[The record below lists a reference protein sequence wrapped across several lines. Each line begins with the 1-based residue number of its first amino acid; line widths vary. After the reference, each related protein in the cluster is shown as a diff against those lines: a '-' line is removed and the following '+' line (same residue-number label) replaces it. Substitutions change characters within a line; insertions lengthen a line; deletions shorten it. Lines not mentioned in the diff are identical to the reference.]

1 MFIMFK
7 SLRFS
12 VVVVA
17 LALSGMVSAGPLGIG
32 STATPEMIVG
42 WDIDI
47 RPDGV
52 GLPSGQGSVTEGEPL
67 YEAKCASCHGLFG
80 EGEGRWPVLAGGEGT
95 LDTLHPEKT
104 VGSYWP
110 YASTLW
116 DYIYRAMPYT
126 APQSLSNE
134 EVYSIAA
141 YVLYLNDIVEE
152 DFVSNKETFT
162 QVKMPNEESFFI
174 DNRPDVL
181 NERCFI
187 NCADPSTF
195 EIVTTINGV
204 TPTGHF
210 KEDSGVAANHYDGN
224 PSAAS
229 GSELS
234 IEKSITKVALSK
246 EAILGRGVYD
256 RACQT
261 CHNVGI
267 VGAPKLGDV
276 SGWVDRIGQGMDTLN
291 DHAINGYQGADGVM
305 PAKGGNMA
313 LSDDDVVNAVAYMVE
328 SSR

>member
-1 MFIMFK
+1 MFK
-7 SLRFS
+7 SLRVS
-12 VVVVA
+12 VVVVT
-17 LALSGMVSAGPLGIG
+17 LALSGIVSAGPLGIG
-32 STATPEMIVG
+32 STATPEMIAG

-52 GLPSGQGSVTEGEPL
+52 GLPPGQGSVAEGEPL

-110 YASTLW
+110 FASTLW

-126 APQSLSNE
+126 APQSLSKE

-152 DFVSNKETFT
+152 DFVSNQETFA
-162 QVKMPNEESFFI
+162 QVKMPNEANFFI
-174 DNRPDVL
+174 DNRPDVQ
-181 NERCFI
+181 NERCFQS
-187 NCADPSTF
+187 CADPSTF

-210 KEDSGVAANHYDGN
+210 KEDSGVAANHYEGN

-229 GSELS
+229 SSEIR
-234 IEKSITKVALSK
+234 IEKSVTKVALSK
-246 EAILGRGVYD
+246 EALLGRGVYD
-256 RACQT
+256 KACQT
-261 CHNVGI
+261 CHNTGI
-267 VGAPKLGDV
+267 AGAPKVGDV

>member
-1 MFIMFK
+1 MFK
-7 SLRFS
+7 SPRFA

-17 LALSGMVSAGPLGIG
+17 LALSEIASAGPLGIG
-32 STATPEMIVG
+32 SAATIEMIAG

-52 GLPSGQGSVTEGEPL
+52 GLPPGQGSVAEGEPL

-95 LDTLHPEKT
+95 LDTFHPEKT

-116 DYIYRAMPYT
+116 DYIFRAMPYT

-162 QVKMPNEESFFI
+162 QVKMPNEENFFI
-174 DNRPDVL
+174 DNRPDVQ
-181 NERCFI
+181 NERCFK

-210 KEDSGVAANHYDGN
+210 KEDSGVAANHYEGN

-229 GSELS
+229 GSEIG
-234 IEKSITKVALSK
+234 IEKSVTKVALST
-246 EAILGRGVYD
+246 EALLGRGVYD
-256 RACQT
+256 MACQA
-261 CHNVGI
+261 CHNSGI
-267 VGAPKLGDV
+267 AGAPKLGDV
-276 SGWVDRIGQGMDTLN
+276 SGWVDRIGQGMDILN

>member
-1 MFIMFK
+1 MFK
-7 SLRFS
+7 YLRFS

-17 LALSGMVSAGPLGIG
+17 LAVSGIVPAGPLGIG
-32 STATPEMIVG
+32 STATPEMIAG

-52 GLPSGQGSVTEGEPL
+52 GLPPGQGSVAEGELL

-162 QVKMPNEESFFI
+162 QVKMPNEENFFI
-174 DNRPDVL
+174 DNRPDVQ
-181 NERCFI
+181 NGRCFE

-195 EIVTTINGV
+195 KIVTTINGV

-210 KEDSGVAANHYDGN
+210 KEDSGVAANHYEGN

-229 GSELS
+229 GSELR
-234 IEKSITKVALSK
+234 IEKSVTKVALSK
-246 EAILGRGVYD
+246 EALLGRGVYD
-256 RACQT
+256 KACQT
-261 CHNVGI
+261 CHNSGI
-267 VGAPKLGDV
+267 AGAPKLGDV

-328 SSR
+328 ASR

>member
-1 MFIMFK
+1 MFK
-7 SLRFS
+7 SLKFL
-12 VVVVA
+12 VVTTA
-17 LALSGMVSAGPLGIG
+17 LAMSGTASAGPLGIG
-32 STATPEMIVG
+32 STATAEMIAG
-42 WDIDI
+42 WDIDV
-47 RPDGV
+47 RPDGM
-52 GLPSGQGSVTEGEPL
+52 GLPDGEGSVAEGEGL

-116 DYIYRAMPYT
+116 DYIYRAMPYP
-126 APQSLSNE
+126 APQSLSHE

-141 YVLYLNDIVEE
+141 YVLYLNDIVGD
-152 DFVSNKETFT
+152 DFVSNKDTFAE
-162 QVKMPNEESFFI
+162 VKMPNEENFFI
-174 DNRPDVL
+174 DNRPDVK
-181 NERCFI
+181 NERCFK
-187 NCADPSTF
+187 NCADPSKF

-210 KEDSGVAANHYDGN
+210 KEDSGVAANHYEGN

-229 GSELS
+229 ESGIST
-234 IEKSITKVALSK
+234 EKNITKVALSE
-246 EAILGRGVYD
+246 EATLGRGVYD
-256 RACQT
+256 KACQA
-261 CHNVGI
+261 CHNSGI
-267 VGAPKLGDV
+267 AGAPKVGDV
-276 SGWVDRIGQGMDTLN
+276 AGWVDRIGQGMDTLN

-313 LSDDDVVNAVAYMVE
+313 LSDDDVVNAVAFMVE